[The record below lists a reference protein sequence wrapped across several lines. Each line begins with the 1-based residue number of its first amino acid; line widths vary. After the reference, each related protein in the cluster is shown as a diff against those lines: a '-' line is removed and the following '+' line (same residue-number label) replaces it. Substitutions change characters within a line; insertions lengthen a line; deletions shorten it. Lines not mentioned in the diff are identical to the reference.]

1 MVAGVSPEE
10 LQALVAEEP
19 GGSVRSRT
27 GPTAQRIELVDGT
40 PVWRV
45 RVPGE
50 FAFGGARPFV
60 LVDGV
65 PVGQAIAT
73 PSLDAVVVIA
83 PGDTELAA
91 GAEVSVRWEQGTP
104 EPLGQLEV
112 LA

>member
-73 PSLDAVVVIA
+73 PSLDALVVIA